1 MLASPRQ
8 EWAHGNEAA
17 PGQGRWPSRS
27 WPCSTCSSSAWYRY
41 VFATL
46 AWPPQSACLTTHPL
60 PLPPPINHAI
70 TSHTQ
75 AALHAPVDDHHD
87 ADAEPALSLDTMTM
101 EQFEALDALFNG
113 TRKRELAEMTEKELE
128 EELRGLM
135 QAMRPAKGPPMPKL
149 DLTNFNQLHEQLAQ
163 LFDPTGERARAMEA
177 SGKRRSSRSRRLT
190 YIGTINT

>member
-1 MLASPRQ
+1 
-8 EWAHGNEAA
+8 
-17 PGQGRWPSRS
+17 
-27 WPCSTCSSSAWYRY
+27 
-41 VFATL
+41 
-46 AWPPQSACLTTHPL
+46 
-60 PLPPPINHAI
+60 
-70 TSHTQ
+70 
-75 AALHAPVDDHHD
+75 
-87 ADAEPALSLDTMTM
+87 MTM